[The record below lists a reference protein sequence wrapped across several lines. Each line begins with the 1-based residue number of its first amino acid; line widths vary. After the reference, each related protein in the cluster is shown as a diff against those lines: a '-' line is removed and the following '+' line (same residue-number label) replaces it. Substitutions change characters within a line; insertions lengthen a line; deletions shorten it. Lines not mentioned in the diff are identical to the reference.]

1 MDGEINNA
9 TNSKTISKTISKE
22 KKKKNF
28 YSGHAVFSHETK
40 GSLCQFEH
48 QTFLKWCVCLL
59 TQENIVDT

>member
-9 TNSKTISKTISKE
+9 TNSKTISKTISNK

-48 QTFLKWCVCLL
+48 QTFLK
-59 TQENIVDT
+59 